1 MQAAAHLSQVH
12 LGLVFACVLLP
23 RVGVPRTLSGAHQE
37 QRCLSRGRQFRRIRD
52 GTFGKWRAVKWYK
65 SAAQPGHHSSS
76 LIPNQLCR
84 IGPRVPELLKAAN
97 MVAFNASGVELV
109 EVVQAE
115 VNVGLA
121 SRQLVDHHHQAEWDG
136 NGSLLATPAPG
147 YATELRMEVAGLGLN
162 ARPGSLSRFSCHE
175 LKAWLQVVDKSLQT
189 SPSVVQRLLSKFGAS
204 EFEYVEDD

>member
-1 MQAAAHLSQVH
+1 
-12 LGLVFACVLLP
+12 
-23 RVGVPRTLSGAHQE
+23 
-37 QRCLSRGRQFRRIRD
+37 
-52 GTFGKWRAVKWYK
+52 
-65 SAAQPGHHSSS
+65 
-76 LIPNQLCR
+76 
-84 IGPRVPELLKAAN
+84 

-121 SRQLVDHHHQAEWDG
+121 SRQLVDHDHQAEWDG

-175 LKAWLQVVDKSLQT
+175 RKAWLQVVDKSLQT

>member
-1 MQAAAHLSQVH
+1 MPQPRSPVPPHTRRHVRQMASRQVVQECCAAGAS
-12 LGLVFACVLLP
+12 LL
-23 RVGVPRTLSGAHQE
+23 
-37 QRCLSRGRQFRRIRD
+37 QFNSES
-52 GTFGKWRAVKWYK
+52 TPYT
-65 SAAQPGHHSSS
+65 
-76 LIPNQLCR
+76 PNQLCR

-97 MVAFNASGVELV
+97 VVAFNASGVELV

-175 LKAWLQVVDKSLQT
+175 RKAWLQVVDKSLQT